1 MTRIHEPTGLAAA
14 LEALATRDADIAHA
28 LKLHGMPAPRRR
40 EPGFATLVDIVVA
53 QQVSTRAAAT
63 VRERIEVAAGGR
75 VTPVSLL
82 ALGQTGLR
90 TAGLSG
96 RKAQYVL
103 GLATAVENG
112 KFDIDGLT
120 ELDDEEVV
128 EIITSQRGL
137 GQWSAD
143 IYMLF
148 ALGRPDIMPAGDLA
162 LQVGYRM
169 LRKSNTKPDAA
180 LLLTASEEWR
190 PLRGAAAI
198 LLWHIYGKATLD
210 P

>member
-14 LEALATRDADIAHA
+14 LEALATRDGDIAHA

-63 VRERIEVAAGGR
+63 VRGRIEVAAGGR
-75 VTPVSLL
+75 VTPANLL
-82 ALGQTGLR
+82 ELGEAGLR
-90 TAGLSG
+90 AAGLSG

-103 GLATAVENG
+103 GLAIAVERG
-112 KFDIDGLT
+112 ELDIDGLA

-128 EIITSQRGL
+128 ETITSQRGL

-169 LRKSNTKPDAA
+169 LRKSNTKPDTA
-180 LLLTASEEWR
+180 LLLAASEEWR